1 MQTLVALFLVST
13 GAWGKY
19 FKDFLQKQSLKK
31 SLWQWTTTHGL
42 SLWTEYIYWTLLIKN
57 HLNLIS
63 IEVKLKCCSFS
74 HCEPQALSSLSDLV
88 LSTNCGDFSVSQSF
102 TCFSCIHYL
111 LYFGI
116 LCISC
121 SSSCICTLLIF
132 DSEFQCG
139 TVIGCHCVIFHR
151 QL

>member
-13 GAWGKY
+13 DAWGKY
-19 FKDFLQKQSLKK
+19 FRDFLQKQLLKK

-42 SLWTEYIYWTLLIKN
+42 SLWTRYIYWTLLIKK

-63 IEVKLKCCSFS
+63 IEVKWKCCSFS
-74 HCEPQALSSLSDLV
+74 HGEPQALSSLSDLM
-88 LSTNCGDFSVSQSF
+88 LSINCGF

-132 DSEFQCG
+132 TSEFQCG
-139 TVIGCHCVIFHR
+139 TVIGCRCVIFHR